1 MATPTYETV
10 TAMIAPALFLTAAG
24 SLIISTATRMG
35 RIVDRIRAL
44 VEMCHRMS
52 RGDEVFDYP
61 EVRRRH
67 ALDELR
73 HLQGRSDR
81 AMAAVTMLY
90 MAFGSFSATSIVIAI
105 DSVIGHRI
113 VALPTL
119 FAATGVFL
127 LLIACVNL
135 VIEARTALRSN
146 DMEMRFF
153 HELEGLRTAA
163 PATRPAPGE
172 L

>member
-1 MATPTYETV
+1 MTAT
-10 TAMIAPALFLTAAG
+10 G
-24 SLIISTATRMG
+24 SLIISTAMRMG
-35 RIVDRIRAL
+35 RIVDRIRLL
-44 VEMCHRMS
+44 VERCHQLR
-52 RGDEVFDYP
+52 RRNEIFDFP

-67 ALDELR
+67 ALDELQ
-73 HLQGRSDR
+73 HLEGRSNR
-81 AMAAVTMLY
+81 IMAAVTMLY